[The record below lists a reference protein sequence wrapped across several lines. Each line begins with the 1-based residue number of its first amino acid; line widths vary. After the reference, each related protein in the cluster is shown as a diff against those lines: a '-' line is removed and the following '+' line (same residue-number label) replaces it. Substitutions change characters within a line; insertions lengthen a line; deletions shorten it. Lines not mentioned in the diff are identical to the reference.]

1 MVKFNRLVFFN
12 SCGFNMILVG
22 KYKSKYCNLNNSY
35 LNLSKFHTSVCLFS
49 DKEEDRSAE
58 KRIQELKGSIDSS
71 SKGSVDV
78 KDISLSKEE
87 YDEMKRGLLDFKN
100 EVSNVCE
107 KDVNDEF
114 NSVKDYLNS
123 THNNISSIEEA
134 FPNYMKQKEGEAM
147 LRRKIEGED
156 APQKKIEGEDIL
168 NDEIS
173 VFKIV
178 KELKEVIE
186 KCKSSGNAEECLN
199 QLKLS
204 KVVGNVLTNN
214 SSEDLNSKV
223 KGAYFE
229 EILNTVGNMTLL
241 ELYEKVKQIDSKLE
255 LKIALN
261 YKEVGLSLV
270 SYGLLMKGF
279 NKYVYNRPIPK
290 QFQGED
296 LKTIL
301 RAKHVGRIFFGTILA
316 PFMIFSF
323 HQVRSRYPLFNVN
336 VTKNIESDNNLGK
349 SSIFGFFA
357 FIKGVNK

>member
-1 MVKFNRLVFFN
+1 MAKFNRLVFFN

-22 KYKSKYCNLNNSY
+22 KYKSKYCY
-35 LNLSKFHTSVCLFS
+35 LNKSYLSKFHTSVCLFS
-49 DKEEDRSAE
+49 DKDEDLE

-71 SKGSVDV
+71 SKGSVDE

-114 NSVKDYLNS
+114 NSVKDYLNI
-123 THNNISSIEEA
+123 THNNISSFEEA
-134 FPNYMKQKEGEAM
+134 FPNYMK
-147 LRRKIEGED
+147 KIEGED
-156 APQKKIEGEDIL
+156 MK

-214 SSEDLNSKV
+214 SSEDINSKV

-301 RAKHVGRIFFGTILA
+301 RAKHAGRIFFGTIMA

-323 HQVRSRYPLFNVN
+323 HQLRSRYPLFNVN